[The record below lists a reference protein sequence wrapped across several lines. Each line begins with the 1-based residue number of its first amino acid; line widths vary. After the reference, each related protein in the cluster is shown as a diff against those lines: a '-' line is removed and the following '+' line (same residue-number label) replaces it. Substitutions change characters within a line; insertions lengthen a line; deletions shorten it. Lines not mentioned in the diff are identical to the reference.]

1 MLLSVVIYNHKLTG
15 GQWLG
20 AAVVFCGIS
29 VEAFVKR
36 KGASR
41 FLNPKKLLLFIY
53 LQMSMP
59 SVSSRKKRKRKSNLC
74 NIRAYIFRLHTRP
87 INAKRRTV
95 IHNMTSDYND
105 NETRGA
111 RRAEGIAS
119 CLHRVLVFSR
129 VALHQ
134 RPFPIIHSNNADQ
147 QTLT

>member
-20 AAVVFCGIS
+20 TAVVFCGIS

-36 KGASR
+36 KGTST
-41 FLNPKKLLLFIY
+41 FLNPQKLLLFIY

-95 IHNMTSDYND
+95 IQNMTITIMKQG
-105 NETRGA
+105 EQG
-111 RRAEGIAS
+111 E
-119 CLHRVLVFSR
+119 
-129 VALHQ
+129 Q
-134 RPFPIIHSNNADQ
+134 KE
-147 QTLT
+147 